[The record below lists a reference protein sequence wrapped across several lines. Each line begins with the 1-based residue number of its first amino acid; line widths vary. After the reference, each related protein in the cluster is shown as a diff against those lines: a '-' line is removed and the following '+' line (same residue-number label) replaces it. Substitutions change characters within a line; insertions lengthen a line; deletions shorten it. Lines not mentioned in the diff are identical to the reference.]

1 MKFIKQPLILILGS
15 ALLIIGIAAYWLL
28 FSNLSDSNSH
38 SYIYIDRDDTK
49 DSVMYKVEKS
59 VQPKQMEGFK
69 LACQLLRY
77 GSNIRPGCY
86 KVGSSTSA
94 MQLARNLR
102 SGAQSPIMLTIPNV
116 RTTKQLAAKI
126 SKQLATD
133 SATFATAFLNEELC
147 KNIGYTTAT
156 LPALFIANTYEV
168 YWTITPE
175 QLLERMQK
183 EYKNFWT
190 TARQKKAKA
199 AGLTELEAITLAS
212 IVDQETANDAEKPD
226 IAGLY
231 LNRLKKGMLLQ
242 ADPTVK
248 FALQEF
254 GLRRI
259 LNKHLTVDS
268 PYNTYK
274 YKGLPPGPIAIPAQ
288 SSIEAVLNHAHND
301 YLYMCAKE
309 DFSGTH
315 NFAVTYSEHL
325 RNAARYTKALN
336 ERNIR

>member
-1 MKFIKQPLILILGS
+1 MLIV
-15 ALLIIGIAAYWLL
+15 LLP
-28 FSNLSDSNSH
+28 FSDFANNRPH
-38 SYIYIDRDDTK
+38 SYIYIDKDDTK
-49 DSVMYKVEKS
+49 DSVEQKVANAA
-59 VQPKQMEGFK
+59 QPKQMIGFK
-69 LACQLLRY
+69 LACLLLRY
-77 GSNIRPGCY
+77 GKTIRPGCY
-86 KVGSSTSA
+86 DISSGISA
-94 MQLARNLR
+94 MQLVRNLR
-102 SGAQSPIMLTIPNV
+102 SGTQSPIKLTIPNV
-116 RTTKQLAAKI
+116 RTTKKLAARI

-133 SATFATAFLNEELC
+133 SATFATAFQDEELC
-147 KNIGYTTAT
+147 KKYGYTPAT

-168 YWTITPE
+168 YWTISPE
-175 QLLERMQK
+175 KLLERMQK
-183 EYKNFWT
+183 EYKSFWT
-190 TARQKKAKA
+190 PERQKKAKA
-199 AGLTELEAITLAS
+199 AGLTELETITLAS
-212 IVDQETANDAEKPD
+212 IVDQETANNAEKPD

-288 SSIEAVLNHAHND
+288 SSIEAVLNHSHND